1 MFYQRI
7 LASRDK
13 ENVAAEIQTI
23 EPKPE
28 YEQIIKDPYV
38 LEFLDLPTNGHFYN
52 RRWLTICRGFFWS
65 LGGGFQK
72 YMAYPPTEEKLKREL
87 RLDDFESL
95 WDWLGSFRI
104 QKMSSFQEF

>member
-13 ENVAAEIQTI
+13 ENVVAEIQTI

-52 RRWLTICRGFFWS
+52 RR
-65 LGGGFQK
+65 
-72 YMAYPPTEEKLKREL
+72 
-87 RLDDFESL
+87 
-95 WDWLGSFRI
+95 
-104 QKMSSFQEF
+104 